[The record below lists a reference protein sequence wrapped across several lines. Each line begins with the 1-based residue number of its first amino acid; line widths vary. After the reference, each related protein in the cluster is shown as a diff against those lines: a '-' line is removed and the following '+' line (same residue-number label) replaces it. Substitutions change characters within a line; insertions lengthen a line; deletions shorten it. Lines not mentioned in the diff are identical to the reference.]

1 MELSLKE
8 RDRISVL
15 RQVSEGVL
23 AAADGAARFGVT
35 ERHFRRVRR
44 RFEAAGDE
52 VVVHGLRGR
61 RSNRSLPS
69 ETREQ
74 VLVMARDPDYADFGA
89 TFLAERVERELGVR
103 VSAETLR
110 AWRKGA
116 GLWQRK
122 RKRAK
127 HRRRRPRRAARASCS
142 SGTARFTPGLKTG
155 GRPTS
160 C

>member
-23 AAADGAARFGVT
+23 AAT

-61 RSNRSLPS
+61 RSNQSLPS
-69 ETREQ
+69 ETRGR
-74 VLVMARDPDYADFGA
+74 VLAMARTP
-89 TFLAERVERELGVR
+89 TTPP
-103 VSAETLR
+103 SAPR
-110 AWRKGA
+110 CWRS
-116 GLWQRK
+116 
-122 RKRAK
+122 
-127 HRRRRPRRAARASCS
+127 ASS
-142 SGTARFTPGLKTG
+142 
-155 GRPTS
+155 
-160 C
+160 

>member
-61 RSNRSLPS
+61 RSNQSLPS
-69 ETREQ
+69 ETRGR
-74 VLVMARDPDYADFGA
+74 VLAMARTP
-89 TFLAERVERELGVR
+89 TTPP
-103 VSAETLR
+103 SAPR
-110 AWRKGA
+110 CWRS
-116 GLWQRK
+116 
-122 RKRAK
+122 
-127 HRRRRPRRAARASCS
+127 ASS
-142 SGTARFTPGLKTG
+142 
-155 GRPTS
+155 
-160 C
+160 